1 MTDELP
7 IACHHRGVA
16 IFAGQPVR
24 RIALVRKEIDRVS
37 KIGDL
42 EQLFEIAGDC
52 AWSPEARLFAGAR
65 CLAGLQL
72 LTERRQARP
81 DIDAERVEART
92 AGLAVLRWADPD
104 RFCSLLDMHPER
116 AALRE
121 VPLADDEE

>member
-1 MTDELP
+1 MTGELP
-7 IACHHRGVA
+7 ISETYKGVA
-16 IFAGQPVR
+16 IFAGQSAKRV
-24 RIALVRKEIDRVS
+24 ALVRKEIDRVS

-52 AWSPEARLFAGAR
+52 AWPPEARLFAGAR

-72 LTERRQARP
+72 ATERRQARP

-92 AGLAVLRWADPD
+92 AGLAVRRWAHPD
-104 RFCSLLDMHPER
+104 RFCSLFDVDDER

-121 VPLADDEE
+121 QPLDDLE